1 MAAPILVAAEV
12 RSLLAAQDLEG
23 LDVTWFAAGEPVPS
37 GPFEGLVT
45 LLTRRIDEGSLTR
58 LPALRVVA
66 NVAVGYD
73 NVDLDAAARRGVIV
87 TNTPDVLTQAT
98 AELTWAL
105 ILATARGIGEAERV
119 LRRGAWP
126 GWRPAEFLGLQL
138 SGATLG
144 IVGAGRIGQ
153 VVGHLGVAFGMRLL
167 YTARTPKGG
176 FERATGAKGLPL
188 EALLPQSDVVTL
200 HLPATGETVGIMN
213 RERFSLM
220 RSGSVF
226 VNTARGDLVDEEAL
240 AWALNTGRLL
250 GAGLDVFRN
259 EPQVSDV
266 VRNAPRLVLT
276 PHIGSATEP
285 TRRAMVACAMANVR
299 TVLAGNPAPNQVV
312 R

>member
-1 MAAPILVAAEV
+1 MAAPILVASEL

-23 LDVTWFAAGEPVPS
+23 LDVTWIAAGEPVPS

-45 LLTRRIDEGSLTR
+45 LLTRRIDDGALTR

-105 ILATARGIGEAERV
+105 ILAAARRIGEAERV
-119 LRRGAWP
+119 LRGGAWR
-126 GWRPAEFLGLQL
+126 GWHPAEFLGLQL

-167 YTARTPKGG
+167 YTARTPKIG
-176 FERATGAKGLPL
+176 FERATGAKRLAL

-200 HLPATGETVGIMN
+200 HLPATAETVGIMN

-240 AWALNTGRLL
+240 GWVLTTGRLR
-250 GAGLDVFRN
+250 AAALDVFRN
-259 EPQVSDV
+259 EPHLTDAL
-266 VRNAPRLVLT
+266 RDAPRLVLT
-276 PHIGSATEP
+276 PHIASATEY
-285 TRRAMVACAMANVR
+285 TRRAMVRCAMANLR
-299 TVLAGNPAPNQVV
+299 AVLAGNPAPNHVV